1 MTTVSIKLNEAELN
15 AVRENELRILSEL
28 NKHPRQNRGKI
39 ANLTD
44 AFLFIDSGERCNC
57 VFLKSVTMT
66 CEIDDDED
74 EEVKQ
79 GQGDFLDALRD
90 LCGEA
95 VTIS

>member
-1 MTTVSIKLNEAELN
+1 MEARHGVLLHVKQME
-15 AVRENELRILSEL
+15 
-28 NKHPRQNRGKI
+28 K
-39 ANLTD
+39 
-44 AFLFIDSGERCNC
+44 C